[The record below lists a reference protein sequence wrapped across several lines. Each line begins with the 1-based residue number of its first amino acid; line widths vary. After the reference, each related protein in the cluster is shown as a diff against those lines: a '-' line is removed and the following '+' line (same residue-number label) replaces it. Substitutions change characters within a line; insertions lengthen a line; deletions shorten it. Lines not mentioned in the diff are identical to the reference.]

1 MEKTK
6 IAAVSKDGSFLSLTD
21 AKIKSASKAGLMAY
35 IKKSEYGT
43 ASIEATN
50 IKMEAV
56 DLFAIAQKG
65 SHIYI
70 NGSHIEETDLN
81 VKSLYATQI
90 NSGLNN

>member
-1 MEKTK
+1 MTASNIIMEKTK

-50 IKMEAV
+50 I
-56 DLFAIAQKG
+56 QNGGRG
-65 SHIYI
+65 SICYCSKRKSYIY
-70 NGSHIEETDLN
+70 
-81 VKSLYATQI
+81 
-90 NSGLNN
+90 